1 MCPWRRAG
9 LRHSGTGRRHVRG
22 SCRGKTAEAAQ
33 TPLPDCRAPASPPR
47 PLRGGTIDGRYLTQ
61 RNLAFRL
68 NSKHSPVYLL
78 AKSLKWR
85 NNGIRNGRKLGTLYC
100 RLARHQPGEEAFVR
114 LPNRSEEHTS
124 ELQSRMH
131 ISYADL
137 RLKK

>member
-1 MCPWRRAG
+1 MRISDWSSDVCSSD
-9 LRHSGTGRRHVRG
+9 L
-22 SCRGKTAEAAQ
+22 
-33 TPLPDCRAPASPPR
+33 
-47 PLRGGTIDGRYLTQ
+47 YLTQ

-114 LPNRSEEHTS
+114 LPNGRKGHAARACQCDGVAAGPPDPRSEDRRDGKEWVS
-124 ELQSRMH
+124 PFRVRWSP
-131 ISYADL
+131 
-137 RLKK
+137 